1 MGKED
6 KKVIDLYT
14 VFKLSEQQ
22 IAERLNINPSRV
34 RWVLKKHGI
43 QKRTISEAV
52 RQLYITKFGKKEFVL
67 NKKLTSEQE
76 RLKLAGVMLYWG
88 EGDKK
93 IEKLE
98 IDGVDDKALRDL
110 MNDAFKDVDKKVE
123 KQMRGQ
129 LQDLG
134 LPGL

>member
-1 MGKED
+1 VGKED

-93 IEKLE
+93 VENSQVRLSNSEPGMVKVFYLFLIGVMKIPSEK
-98 IDGVDDKALRDL
+98 I
-110 MNDAFKDVDKKVE
+110 
-123 KQMRGQ
+123 
-129 LQDLG
+129 
-134 LPGL
+134 

>member
-1 MGKED
+1 MFD
-6 KKVIDLYT
+6 KLKDINKLRKAQADIKKQMENIFVTTEKGRLRIVI
-14 VFKLSEQQ
+14 
-22 IAERLNINPSRV
+22 R
-34 RWVLKKHGI
+34 
-43 QKRTISEAV
+43 
-52 RQLYITKFGKKEFVL
+52 
-67 NKKLTSEQE
+67 
-76 RLKLAGVMLYWG
+76 
-88 EGDKK
+88 GDKK

>member
-1 MGKED
+1 MFD
-6 KKVIDLYT
+6 KLKDINKLRKAQADIKKQMENIFVTTEKGRLRIVI
-14 VFKLSEQQ
+14 
-22 IAERLNINPSRV
+22 R
-34 RWVLKKHGI
+34 
-43 QKRTISEAV
+43 
-52 RQLYITKFGKKEFVL
+52 
-67 NKKLTSEQE
+67 
-76 RLKLAGVMLYWG
+76 
-88 EGDKK
+88 GDKK

-98 IDGVDDKALRDL
+98 IDGVDDKALRAL